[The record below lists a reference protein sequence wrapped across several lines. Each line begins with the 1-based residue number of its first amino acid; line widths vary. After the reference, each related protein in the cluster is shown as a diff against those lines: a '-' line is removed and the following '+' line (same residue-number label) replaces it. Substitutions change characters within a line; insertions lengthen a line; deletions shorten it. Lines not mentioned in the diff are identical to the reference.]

1 MTDLGSNFV
10 VHLLLVHM
18 ILYLLTLQVHL
29 FLEPLHLYFHLYINV
44 KKPFKIT
51 YRRIV
56 KLALNSTSILQI
68 TVYNGQP
75 HFFHE

>member
-29 FLEPLHLYFHLYINV
+29 FLEPLHHYFHLYINV
-44 KKPFKIT
+44 KKHFKIT

-56 KLALNSTSILQI
+56 KPALNSTSI
-68 TVYNGQP
+68 
-75 HFFHE
+75 

>member
-29 FLEPLHLYFHLYINV
+29 FLKPLHFHFHLYINV
-44 KKPFKIT
+44 KNIL
-51 YRRIV
+51 
-56 KLALNSTSILQI
+56 KLLTE
-68 TVYNGQP
+68 V
-75 HFFHE
+75 